1 MNQMSIFD
9 FLQDTAKE
17 TFNPIAAYAMHGSK
31 TEFWKKKTAVYKDG
45 VLIVKYETL
54 LEAARQIIR
63 ITQRHLN
70 VLMVIKKSQEG

>member
-1 MNQMSIFD
+1 MSIFD

-17 TFNPIAAYAMHGSK
+17 TFNPIAAYSMHGSK